1 MASAP
6 LWLAFWRKL
15 PQVGVINCDI
25 FVFRFIFTLA
35 TFFFFCPDVAGDI
48 GPFQLAIVL
57 TALCLVPIF
66 FWRENYGSSEE
77 GESDGTESSPP
88 QSMMAS
94 LRASAK
100 LIWAQPVVLFLGLS
114 QACFEGAV
122 FTFGKHPACFI
133 FLSCTIHEIIQNILY
148 LIINKLLAIFH
159 SVFMWVPSLL
169 AVSSEVGG
177 VLPTGL
183 VFSSFM
189 LSMTLGGMLFSLL
202 LPVFPGGAEGLC
214 VLVYLV
220 AALAMAVP
228 LFRFEFWF
236 VVVAFLVLE
245 AMVGMFNSCGA
256 TLRAR
261 YYPEGL
267 QSSIMSVFRLPLNLV
282 VVVGTRLTNNANS
295 ITALQFVFGVVV
307 AMHLIAMLLQVALL
321 VKVGSTPSI
330 KQKQQ

>member
-1 MASAP
+1 
-6 LWLAFWRKL
+6 
-15 PQVGVINCDI
+15 
-25 FVFRFIFTLA
+25 
-35 TFFFFCPDVAGDI
+35 
-48 GPFQLAIVL
+48 
-57 TALCLVPIF
+57 
-66 FWRENYGSSEE
+66 
-77 GESDGTESSPP
+77 
-88 QSMMAS
+88 
-94 LRASAK
+94 
-100 LIWAQPVVLFLGLS
+100 
-114 QACFEGAV
+114 
-122 FTFGKHPACFI
+122 
-133 FLSCTIHEIIQNILY
+133 
-148 LIINKLLAIFH
+148 
-159 SVFMWVPSLL
+159 MWVPSLL

-177 VLPTGL
+177 SLPTGL

-214 VLVYLV
+214 VLVYMV

-228 LFRFEFWF
+228 LVRFEFWP

-267 QSSIMSVFRLPLNLV
+267 QSSIMSVFRLPLNLI

-295 ITALQFVFGVVV
+295 VSALQFVFGVVV
-307 AMHLIAMLLQVALL
+307 AMHLTAMLLQVAL
-321 VKVGSTPSI
+321 VAKVSTTSP

>member
-1 MASAP
+1 
-6 LWLAFWRKL
+6 
-15 PQVGVINCDI
+15 
-25 FVFRFIFTLA
+25 
-35 TFFFFCPDVAGDI
+35 
-48 GPFQLAIVL
+48 
-57 TALCLVPIF
+57 
-66 FWRENYGSSEE
+66 
-77 GESDGTESSPP
+77 
-88 QSMMAS
+88 
-94 LRASAK
+94 
-100 LIWAQPVVLFLGLS
+100 
-114 QACFEGAV
+114 
-122 FTFGKHPACFI
+122 
-133 FLSCTIHEIIQNILY
+133 
-148 LIINKLLAIFH
+148 
-159 SVFMWVPSLL
+159 MWVPSLL

-228 LFRFEFWF
+228 LWRFEFWY

-256 TLRAR
+256 TLRSR

-267 QSSIMSVFRLPLNLV
+267 QSSIMSVFRLPLNLI

-295 ITALQFVFGVVV
+295 VPALQFVFGAVVC
-307 AMHLIAMLLQVALL
+307 MHLVAMLLQVALWA
-321 VKVGSTPSI
+321 KVSSSVAH